1 MIEDK
6 RGFTL
11 LELMVVVAMIAI
23 VATIAFPRLDPFLPK
38 RRLKSAARLLSGTIT
53 MAYGE
58 SIAENKIY
66 RLYMDPSTDMYWI
79 TEVTRL
85 AEEEESSGVVGLT
98 IGTSFELLGRIDD
111 SENIEET
118 APSEPMFA
126 PKELPQGIH
135 FSSVEVRT
143 NRTSFSEDAKYI
155 EFTPLGTASP
165 AVINLINDE
174 DEMFSVVYDGV
185 TGMPTLV
192 PQGER
197 GG

>member
-1 MIEDK
+1 
-6 RGFTL
+6 
-11 LELMVVVAMIAI
+11 
-23 VATIAFPRLDPFLPK
+23 
-38 RRLKSAARLLSGTIT
+38 
-53 MAYGE
+53 
-58 SIAENKIY
+58 
-66 RLYMDPSTDMYWI
+66 MDPSTDTYWI

-85 AEEEESSGVVGLT
+85 EEDEESSGVVGLT
-98 IGTSFELLGRIDD
+98 IGTSFELIERIEDFD
-111 SENIEET
+111 NIEET
-118 APSEPMFA
+118 APSEPMLA

-135 FSSVEVRT
+135 FSSVEVRA
-143 NRTSFSEDAKYI
+143 NRTSFSDDINYI

-192 PQGER
+192 PQDER

>member
-58 SIAENKIY
+58 SIAKNKIY
-66 RLYMDPSTDMYWI
+66 RLYMDPSTDTYWI

-85 AEEEESSGVVGLT
+85 GEDEESSGVVGLT
-98 IGTSFELLGRIDD
+98 IGTSFELLERIDD

-143 NRTSFSEDAKYI
+143 NRASFSEDTKYI